1 MARHHMVDGEKVM
14 FTQGEEDQRDAV
26 EKAWADGAVR
36 REAMDKISDLENAIT
51 PRRMRDSVPT
61 VDGKTWLEDQEK
73 LIAVERGKL

>member
-51 PRRMRDSVPT
+51 PRRMRDSVLT
-61 VDGKTWLEDQEK
+61 ADGKTWLEDQEK